1 MSHLPARLFYAAV
14 ALFVLIQLIPVRG
27 INNNTLPAEVADTI
41 NWDSL
46 ETQQLAQDACFDCH
60 SYQTELPWYGRVAPV
75 SWVVARHVQ
84 EGREAFN
91 FSTWQANTTSS
102 PMTAYDDPITVYD
115 DNASSNY
122 QTDDDEHEEHGHDH
136 EFNPEYKY
144 EYNSLEEREDILEE
158 IREVIYEDEMPP
170 RYYTLMHPRARLSNA
185 EKDRLARG
193 LVASL
198 NR

>member
-27 INNNTLPAEVADTI
+27 INGSAFPEEVAADTI

-75 SWVVARHVQ
+75 SWVVAGHVR
-84 EGREAFN
+84 EGREELN
-91 FSTWQANTTSS
+91 FSTWQPDTARGRNTNLTNHETT
-102 PMTAYDDPITVYD
+102 P
-115 DNASSNY
+115 DNETNENER
-122 QTDDDEHEEHGHDH
+122 DEGDEDEDH
-136 EFNPEYKY
+136 E
-144 EYNSLEEREDILEE
+144 YNNLEGREDILEE
-158 IREVIYEDEMPP
+158 IREVIYENEMPP
-170 RYYTLMHPRARLSNA
+170 RYYMLMHPRARLSEA

-198 NR
+198 SH